1 MMNGPPDVRSSYKDE
16 DVYKLASQLATFNV
30 SNTSSLALPVDDF
43 QAQFTLGAVGDSSS
57 GYLSGYSDLPSSSG
71 AASKSGSG
79 SSSASLRLGSSYGD
93 YKSDAV
99 QWSHIGASR
108 DPNETMGS
116 HYASFSIGSSSSSY
130 SMPGEN
136 DSPPLDE
143 RSQFSLVNS
152 SYDPSHLGVEF
163 QSEGYPTNGDFL
175 FDSHMDDDL
184 RQHGNGRKHGSR
196 QRAFDMLTSSK
207 EYLQLGDISTQG
219 NSRHDSGSTYP
230 DMFTSTPSKPNHE
243 LWLQEATSHLDFE
256 SHEMQNKCFALASMI
271 AQRQNVMKGRN
282 GSGTL
287 NGSLSNAVVSGPG
300 ICSAVRG
307 KTSSFQVL
315 FSDAAESPQ
324 ALKVVLIDPNNHPCA
339 LKIKQVSSVA
349 YVVRYKPDFVGVY
362 KASITLNGTH
372 VSGSPCT
379 IMVDAQHKYQA
390 VSYVKAVIEGDL
402 MKTFTFSE
410 PWGVCCDTAGVVF
423 ISDRGNHTIRVFK
436 PNYVYSHCIGSHGT
450 MPGELNKPAG
460 ITCDDQDHVVVADK
474 DNHRIQVFDIQGQVL
489 LAFGEQGHNC
499 HQLNYPWDV
508 ATEPQGSI
516 LVTDSRKGRVAIFSG
531 DGIFLRDIGADS
543 QILRNPRGICYR
555 SQDDKIITTDMTKH
569 QIIVLDL
576 TPGNSGADTS
586 LSNHPS
592 LIGRKG
598 SNPNELNR
606 PQGITCD
613 QEGNVIVCDSRNCRI
628 QIFDADANYVNH
640 WPVPSPEPSRQA
652 QPAGVAVTPA
662 GNILVVD
669 AELNRVLIY

>member
-79 SSSASLRLGSSYGD
+79 SSSASL
-93 YKSDAV
+93 
-99 QWSHIGASR
+99 
-108 DPNETMGS
+108 
-116 HYASFSIGSSSSSY
+116 
-130 SMPGEN
+130 
-136 DSPPLDE
+136 
-143 RSQFSLVNS
+143 
-152 SYDPSHLGVEF
+152 
-163 QSEGYPTNGDFL
+163 
-175 FDSHMDDDL
+175 SHMDDDL

-207 EYLQLGDISTQG
+207 EYLQLGDISTQ
-219 NSRHDSGSTYP
+219 
-230 DMFTSTPSKPNHE
+230 
-243 LWLQEATSHLDFE
+243 
-256 SHEMQNKCFALASMI
+256 
-271 AQRQNVMKGRN
+271 
-282 GSGTL
+282 
-287 NGSLSNAVVSGPG
+287 
-300 ICSAVRG
+300 
-307 KTSSFQVL
+307 
-315 FSDAAESPQ
+315 
-324 ALKVVLIDPNNHPCA
+324 
-339 LKIKQVSSVA
+339 
-349 YVVRYKPDFVGVY
+349 DFVGVY